1 MEGPKGVGRK
11 ERASSNPFCGNE
23 KQTKSREATG
33 ESEMPGAIWRAAL
46 ALALLAPAAALYATD
61 TASLIP
67 ARQSPS
73 QVLLPPPA
81 SPHLPLLSPVPE
93 LTDPRPATRAALEQL
108 RLRGGSDVDAGPLP
122 TPDSKRLKDM
132 AKCSGYACSSLYALS
147 ALPPRRRLRV
157 RSSCARMP
165 HPRARA
171 CRHGSKHARDPACQC
186 AKHGYTHGFAHTAC
200 SPPRTRTHAP
210 HADMQEAHGRASDRR
225 GPD

>member
-1 MEGPKGVGRK
+1 MGFVLRNQFAGTRK
-11 ERASSNPFCGNE
+11 EERKRRGHGRERDAWSHLARRAGAGPACSSG
-23 KQTKSREATG
+23 
-33 ESEMPGAIWRAAL
+33 RAVRHRHGVPDPCPPEPL
-46 ALALLAPAAALYATD
+46 AGFVAP
-61 TASLIP
+61 P
-67 ARQSPS
+67 RQPT
-73 QVLLPPPA
+73 PP
-81 SPHLPLLSPVPE
+81 PLLSPVPE

-171 CRHGSKHARDPACQC
+171 CRHGSKHARDPARQC

-210 HADMQEAHGRASDRR
+210 HADMQEAPGRASDRR